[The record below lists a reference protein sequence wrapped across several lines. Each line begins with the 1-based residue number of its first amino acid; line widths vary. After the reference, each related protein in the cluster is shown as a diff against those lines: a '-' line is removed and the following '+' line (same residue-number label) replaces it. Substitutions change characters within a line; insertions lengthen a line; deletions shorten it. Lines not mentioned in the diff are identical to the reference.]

1 MKTLKILIVVFIFV
15 ISLILRL
22 HNYEQYPQRGATSDE
37 YTYAFLGMSL
47 LKDHVPISWSSFPAY
62 ENRRHLTVKKL
73 YFPIVWPY
81 FDHPPLSGFLTGGL
95 SLLVGQDSFEKVN
108 LKTIRLVP
116 IFLSML
122 SSILLFLIGLRLYNY
137 KTAVWALLI
146 YATTTIFV
154 INGRIALSENLLT
167 PLFLLSLYLFSLFEE
182 KISYTKAIIFGILSG
197 LAFWTKELGIV
208 VFLSLFYLFK
218 KKNLKLKL
226 LVLFVGASL
235 LIIGSYFLYGA
246 YYDWELFLKI
256 WSFQTGREIGPQ
268 TLHMLLN
275 NPIIVNKPYMDGWYF
290 FGFLSIFYSLIDFK
304 KNKLIVVPALLYF
317 LLLIFS
323 LTRHGEMGWYVIP
336 LFPFMA
342 ITSARVLVE
351 NIENK
356 SWYIFVFL
364 LFVGM
369 AQIKFLYEDIFG
381 LTPVQFRIIL
391 VLLFGPLL
399 IASLFNKEK
408 LFRILSSAW
417 FYTFIIGNII
427 LTYNYIH
434 PA

>member
-1 MKTLKILIVVFIFV
+1 MVIFILA

-37 YTYAFLGMSL
+37 YTYAFLGISL
-47 LKDHVPISWSSFPAY
+47 LKDHVPISWSSFPSY
-62 ENRRHLTVKKL
+62 KNIRHLTVKKL

-122 SSILLFLIGLRLYNY
+122 SSILLFLISFRLYNY

-146 YATTTIFV
+146 YVTTTIFV
-154 INGRIALSENLLT
+154 INGRVALSENLLT
-167 PLFLLSLYLFSLFEE
+167 PVFLLSLYLFSLFEK

-218 KKNLKLKL
+218 KKNLKLNL
-226 LVLFVGASL
+226 LVLFVGVSL

-246 YYDWELFLKI
+246 YYDWDLFLKI
-256 WSFQTGREIGPQ
+256 WSMQSDREIGPQ
-268 TLHMLLN
+268 TLHMLLT
-275 NPIIVNKPYMDGWYF
+275 NPIIVNKQYMDGWYF

-304 KNKLIVVPALLYF
+304 KNKLVVIPALLYF
-317 LLLIFS
+317 LLLLFS

-342 ITSARVLVE
+342 IASAWMLVE
-351 NIENK
+351 SIENK
-356 SWYIFVFL
+356 NWYIFTFL

-369 AQIKFLYEDIFG
+369 TQVKFLYEDIFG
-381 LTPVQFRIIL
+381 LTPGQFRIIL

-399 IASLFNKEK
+399 MASLFNREK
-408 LFRILSSAW
+408 LFRVLSNAW
-417 FYTFIIGNII
+417 FYIFIIGNII

>member
-1 MKTLKILIVVFIFV
+1 M
-15 ISLILRL
+15 
-22 HNYEQYPQRGATSDE
+22 
-37 YTYAFLGMSL
+37 
-47 LKDHVPISWSSFPAY
+47 
-62 ENRRHLTVKKL
+62 
-73 YFPIVWPY
+73 
-81 FDHPPLSGFLTGGL
+81 TGGL

-122 SSILLFLIGLRLYNY
+122 SSILLFLISFRLYNY

-146 YATTTIFV
+146 YVTTTIFV

-167 PLFLLSLYLFSLFEE
+167 PLFLLSLYLFSLFEK

-218 KKNLKLKL
+218 KKNLKLNL
-226 LVLFVGASL
+226 LVLFVGVSL

-256 WSFQTGREIGPQ
+256 WSMQSDREIGPQ
-268 TLHMLLN
+268 TLHMLLT
-275 NPIIVNKPYMDGWYF
+275 NPIIVNKQYMDGWYF

-304 KNKLIVVPALLYF
+304 KNKLVIIPALLYF
-317 LLLIFS
+317 LLLLFS

-342 ITSARVLVE
+342 VASAWMLVE
-351 NIENK
+351 SIENK
-356 SWYIFVFL
+356 NWYIFTFL

-369 AQIKFLYEDIFG
+369 TQVKFLYEDIFG
-381 LTPVQFRIIL
+381 LTPGQFRIIL

-399 IASLFNKEK
+399 MASLFNKEK
-408 LFRILSSAW
+408 LFRVLSNAW
-417 FYTFIIGNII
+417 FYIFIIGNII